1 VFLNVLSLRERRILR
16 KHLLDASTREILR
29 PAGKRRTSGD
39 DAFRNGA
46 DLRAREH
53 PAIDDRAG
61 SSVTC
66 KVTSKTSEMSRL
78 RVADD
83 ITQLVGETPMLQLKR
98 LVPAGSA
105 DVFAKLEYLNP
116 GGSVKDRAAI
126 GIIRRAEQDGRLAP
140 GGTIVEATAGNTGIG
155 LALIGVNRGYKVR
168 LFVPER
174 FSEEKVKIMRA
185 LGAEVVRTPDAEG
198 MQGAIRQAK
207 ELVATDPKAFM
218 AGQFENQANPDYHYE
233 TTARE
238 IFEQMD
244 GRVDAVVLGCGT
256 SGTFS
261 GIARYLKENSPQ
273 VLAYAVET
281 QGSILGGGKPGP
293 HKVEGIGASF
303 IPKTFDRSVCDEVMM
318 VMDDEAF
325 GMVKILAAQEGVLA
339 GSSGGAAVFAALKV
353 AKKLGSGKRI
363 VTIVP
368 DSAERYLSKK
378 IFEGGL

>member
-1 VFLNVLSLRERRILR
+1 
-16 KHLLDASTREILR
+16 
-29 PAGKRRTSGD
+29 
-39 DAFRNGA
+39 
-46 DLRAREH
+46 
-53 PAIDDRAG
+53 
-61 SSVTC
+61 
-66 KVTSKTSEMSRL
+66 MSRL

-325 GMVKILAAQEGVLA
+325 GMVKTLAAQEGVLA